1 VTREPDAR
9 TVDEEE
15 GPMLTTTTTKTTI
28 ARRLT
33 TAFLAASVALL
44 VGCQGRPTLF
54 PNPDPT
60 LRKTS
65 TQLAADAARR
75 FPYKAEAPHE
85 TAVNARAQVAYSLNR
100 LEVVN
105 FSGEEWTDVEVW
117 VNRKY
122 VCHVPKMEDRK
133 LKEVHFP
140 MLYDETG
147 AYFPFDNKQT
157 RVETVELFRDGT
169 VYSLTVKPTD
179 Y

>member
-1 VTREPDAR
+1 MQKRNYRNRILAGALVVAFGAT
-9 TVDEEE
+9 
-15 GPMLTTTTTKTTI
+15 LI
-28 ARRLT
+28 A
-33 TAFLAASVALL
+33 
-44 VGCQGRPTLF
+44 GCQGRPTLF

-65 TQLAADAARR
+65 TQLAADSARR
-75 FPYKAEAPHE
+75 FPYKAEAPH
-85 TAVNARAQVAYSLNR
+85 AVEESARAQVAYSLNR

-105 FSGEEWTDVEVW
+105 FSDEDWSDVEVW

-122 VCHVPKMEDRK
+122 VCHVPRMESRK

-147 AYFPFDNKQT
+147 TYFPFDNKET

-169 VYSLTVKPTD
+169 MYDVTVKPAD

>member
-1 VTREPDAR
+1 MQKRNYRNRILAGALV
-9 TVDEEE
+9 V
-15 GPMLTTTTTKTTI
+15 
-28 ARRLT
+28 
-33 TAFLAASVALL
+33 AFAATLLA
-44 VGCQGRPTLF
+44 GCQGRPTLF

-65 TQLAADAARR
+65 TQLAADSARR
-75 FPYKAEAPHE
+75 FPYKAEAPH
-85 TAVNARAQVAYSLNR
+85 AVESGARAQVAYSLNR

-105 FSGEEWTDVEVW
+105 FSDEDWSDVEVW

-122 VCHVPKMEDRK
+122 VCHVPRMESRK

-157 RVETVELFRDGT
+157 RVETVEIFRDGT
-169 VYSLTVKPTD
+169 MYAVTVKPAD

>member
-1 VTREPDAR
+1 MQKRNYRNRILAGALV
-9 TVDEEE
+9 V
-15 GPMLTTTTTKTTI
+15 
-28 ARRLT
+28 
-33 TAFLAASVALL
+33 AFAATLLA
-44 VGCQGRPTLF
+44 GCQGRPTLF

-65 TQLAADAARR
+65 TQLAADSARR
-75 FPYKAEAPHE
+75 FPYKAEAPHAVE
-85 TAVNARAQVAYSLNR
+85 TSARAQVAYSLNR

-105 FSGEEWTDVEVW
+105 FSDEDWSDVEVW

-122 VCHVPKMEDRK
+122 VCHVPRMESRK

-140 MLYDETG
+140 MLYDEAG

-157 RVETVELFRDGT
+157 RVETVEIFRDGT
-169 VYSLTVKPTD
+169 MYAVTVKPAD

>member
-1 VTREPDAR
+1 
-9 TVDEEE
+9 
-15 GPMLTTTTTKTTI
+15 MLNRNLRSRI
-28 ARRLT
+28 PASLL
-33 TAFLAASVALL
+33 AVASAASLL
-44 VGCQGRPTLF
+44 TGCQGRPTLF
-54 PNPDPT
+54 PNPDPS

-75 FPYKAEAPHE
+75 FPYKADAPH
-85 TAVNARAQVAYSLNR
+85 AVESSARAQVAYSLNR
-100 LEVVN
+100 LEVLN
-105 FSGEEWTDVEVW
+105 FSDEDWSDVEVW

-122 VCHVPKMEDRK
+122 VCHVPKMESRK

-157 RVETVELFRDGT
+157 RVETVEIFRDGT
-169 VYSLTVKPTD
+169 MYALIVKPSG